1 LVGYRRLVTHTKS
14 EKRPWL
20 GAVLSFF
27 LPGIGHVYLKEW
39 LRSAIWF
46 AFAVSAVL
54 LFVPLPDAATTG
66 ATSMSAAF
74 NSAMEA
80 TQGLSLEALL
90 PLWVVRLFSAI
101 DAYWLALQ
109 RTPAEEDEGEQCP
122 SCGKPVD
129 EDLDFCQWCTTP
141 LPDREGPNGHP
152 EDNSPSESSAV
163 SR

>member
-1 LVGYRRLVTHTKS
+1 MTHTKS

-27 LPGIGHVYLKEW
+27 LPGLGHVYIKEW
-39 LRSAIWF
+39 LRSAMWF

-54 LFVPLPDAATTG
+54 LFVPLPETG
-66 ATSMSAAF
+66 SATSMSGAFDAAM
-74 NSAMEA
+74 AA
-80 TQGLSLEALL
+80 TQDLPLEALL
-90 PLWVVRLFSAI
+90 PIWVVRLFSAI

-109 RTPAEEDEGEQCP
+109 RAPAEEDEAEQCP
-122 SCGKPVD
+122 ACGRPVD

-141 LPDREGPNGHP
+141 LPEREGPNG
-152 EDNSPSESSAV
+152 SSEGNNPTEGNAI